1 MRLVVAKSQF
11 EHKIKIP
18 LVWGIFYYQTHKK
31 NAGGCPPV
39 FPNAPKG
46 RKGEKEMGILNCQVG
61 PRVQRRENVGGSLNP
76 WPP

>member
-18 LVWGIFYYQTHKK
+18 PSLGDFLLPNAQK

-76 WPP
+76 WTP